1 MKRKITIGNYDTAAN
16 GWTLASWKLSPAEQ
30 KTNYMEK
37 LNGDG
42 SWDLSTA
49 LTDGIIKYKNRTFT
63 ATLECSEGDRMSRE
77 MKIRQMINQL
87 DGMLED
93 IELPD
98 DSFHHITGRIHVV
111 KNYNDLAHGAVT
123 VTATC
128 EPWKYANTET
138 VITLTAGANE
148 QVAHLVN
155 NGRRAIVPVLRVTGD
170 KASVRV
176 GYQDSTTEDL
186 TAGAYQWPD
195 LLLTPGDHEITYS
208 GTGQLSIT
216 YREAVLE

>member
-16 GWTLASWKLSPAEQ
+16 GWTLSSWKLSPAEQ
-30 KTNYMEK
+30 KTNYKEK

-49 LTDGIIKYKNRTFT
+49 LTDGLIKYKDRTFT

-138 VITLTAGANE
+138 VIELTAEADDR
-148 QVAHLVN
+148 VAHLVN

-170 KASVRV
+170 NASVSIE
-176 GYQDSTTEDL
+176 YQGL
-186 TAGAYQWPD
+186 TAELSAGAYQWPE
-195 LLLTPGDHEITYS
+195 LLLTPGDHKITYS
-208 GTGQLSIT
+208 GTGRLSIT

>member
-16 GWTLASWKLSPAEQ
+16 GWTLSRWKLSAAEQ
-30 KTNYMEK
+30 KTNYKEK

-63 ATLECSEGDRMSRE
+63 ATLECSEGDRLSRE
-77 MKIRQMINQL
+77 TKIRQMINQL
-87 DGMLED
+87 DGMVED

-98 DSFHHITGRIHVV
+98 DEFHYITGRLRVV
-111 KNYNDLAHGAVT
+111 KEYNDTAHASVT

-128 EPWKYANTET
+128 DPWKYANNASI
-138 VITLTAGANE
+138 VTLSAKTAE
-148 QVAHLVN
+148 QIAQLVN
-155 NGRRAIVPVLRVTGD
+155 NGRRAIVPVLDVSGD
-170 KASVRV
+170 GASVRII
-176 GYQDSTTEDL
+176 Y
-186 TAGAYQWPD
+186 GAEAVTISEGSYRWPA
-195 LLLTPGDHEITYS
+195 LLLTPGSHKISY
-208 GTGQLSIT
+208 TGKGVLTIT